1 MAGHIVSND
10 ILGKFPIVKGCFLA
24 YGSKIHS
31 KWAFSQVVL
40 SIGDNIGI
48 LLIVNGKPI
57 ILLRDKSLNN
67 VVR

>member
-1 MAGHIVSND
+1 MAGYIVSND
-10 ILGKFPIVKGCFLA
+10 IFGKFPIVKGYFPA
-24 YGSKIHS
+24 YGSKIYP